1 MQTIKFFNN
10 TSIFASPEIDNLWN
24 VYFKIAAHSVS
35 KGAMEG
41 IRGGHFEHAFFT
53 DMASAAGGAAL
64 NGGMCDR
71 LTAAERS
78 CLASFPIQ
86 SIEKRNN
93 TWQINNIN

>member
-10 TSIFASPEIDNLWN
+10 TSIFASPEID
-24 VYFKIAAHSVS
+24 KIAAHSVS